1 MHTSQHLGIL
11 GERSNASNL
20 TNKIDST
27 HFYSHRL
34 CDPPRHRSVSQI
46 KLCRKWRRPDDDHPA
61 SDTSTA
67 NLSVQPIFCP
77 QQGGLI
83 SLLWDKISMYIEE
96 YIVQLIFSCF
106 GSDLGLKS
114 CKTCRPVGVYHLI
127 LFIQMHRYSSW
138 IVSANCLKSVFVV
151 LII

>member
-1 MHTSQHLGIL
+1 MTVKSCKLLNIYAAL
-11 GERSNASNL
+11 TRSTAFNL

-46 KLCRKWRRPDDDHPA
+46 KLCRKWLRPDDDHPA

-96 YIVQLIFSCF
+96 YIVQFIFSS
-106 GSDLGLKS
+106 GVEELQDLSAYTTSFFS
-114 CKTCRPVGVYHLI
+114 CKCKD
-127 LFIQMHRYSSW
+127 IQD
-138 IVSANCLKSVFVV
+138 V
-151 LII
+151 